1 MAAKTRERMEAAARR
16 IRFGGCLQLP
26 TVRLMASAIENLEPG
41 AVLRLGLA
49 ANTLPEWRVGG
60 QTLSTAQAIR
70 QGSYRAARIERPVHG
85 VEAMK
90 TYLDCWTEVAT
101 ALFSQALAGEP
112 ELVESLPKPIG
123 AGAFGFAATIAGDE
137 EGRFAVV
144 LDPAILES
152 PLVGEGVDQKAG
164 WGEILR
170 EVADAAA
177 GELLAKTG
185 KKCRVEKFE
194 ETAGE
199 SKVSRAFQLKAGER
213 VLDDSGA
220 GRGARSQGGAACRA
234 ARRSLPRSAPPP
246 VGLSAGI
253 DLLLDVELEAA
264 LRFGCREMPLGEI
277 LDLGPGDVVQ
287 LDRNVADP
295 VDLIVG
301 DKIVARGEVV
311 LVNGNFGLRVT
322 EVAAPRKRLE
332 SIRCLF

>member
-1 MAAKTRERMEAAARR
+1 
-16 IRFGGCLQLP
+16 
-26 TVRLMASAIENLEPG
+26 
-41 AVLRLGLA
+41 
-49 ANTLPEWRVGG
+49 
-60 QTLSTAQAIR
+60 
-70 QGSYRAARIERPVHG
+70 
-85 VEAMK
+85 MK

-101 ALFSQALAGEP
+101 TLFSQALAGEP
-112 ELVESLPKPIG
+112 ELTDALPKPLG
-123 AGAFGFAATIAGDE
+123 AGAFGFAATIEGDE

-144 LDPAILES
+144 LDPAVLES

-164 WGEILR
+164 WGEILK
-170 EVADAAA
+170 EVAEAAV

-185 KKCRVEKFE
+185 KKCRVAKFE

-199 SKVSRAFQLKAGER
+199 SKLSRAFQLKSGER
-213 VLDDSGA
+213 AFAILVRDEVRA
-220 GRGARSQGGAACRA
+220 PKPAQAPAPPPTAA
-234 ARRSLPRSAPPP
+234 SSAPPAP
-246 VGLSAGI
+246 APPTLSAGVE
-253 DLLLDVELEAA
+253 LLLDIELEAA
-264 LRFGCREMPLGEI
+264 LRFGCKELPLGEI